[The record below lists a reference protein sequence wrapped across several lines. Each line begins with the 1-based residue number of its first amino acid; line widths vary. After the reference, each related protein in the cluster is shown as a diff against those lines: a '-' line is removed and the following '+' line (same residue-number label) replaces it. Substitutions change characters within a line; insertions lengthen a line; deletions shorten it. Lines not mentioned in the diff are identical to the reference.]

1 MAGAI
6 LETVLE
12 NLNSL
17 ELELCLGFNQ
27 DTKRLA
33 SLLTTIRGTL
43 EDAEQK
49 QLSNRPVKDWL
60 GKLKDAAHVLDDI
73 LDEFA
78 SESLRL
84 EGQGVKCGP
93 SNKVQSSCLSSFHP
107 KNVAF
112 RCKNAKKM
120 KKISERLEAIA
131 EESTKF
137 HLTEIEMVPRR
148 ESGVTE
154 WRQKTLF
161 VTESKVYGREGDR
174 DKIVDFLTG
183 YDSHSENASV
193 YTIVGEGG
201 LGKTTLA
208 QLIFKDERIVN
219 YFELRI
225 WVRVSEDF
233 RLKRVIKAIIEAAS
247 RHPCEDMDLEPLQVR
262 LRDLLRRKRYLLVL
276 DDVWI
281 DEPESWSQLK
291 YVLLSCDDAKGS
303 FILVTTRLPKTV
315 AASMGTVPP
324 HELPVLSDNDCWEIF
339 KHRAFGQNEVEQVGL
354 VSTGK
359 EIVRKCRGV
368 PLAVKAMGGMLSFKR
383 EEKEWLSVKESNLWS
398 LAQHEKNSVIPVLR
412 LSYLDLPMKLRQCF
426 AYCARFRKGET
437 ISKQDLIEHW
447 MANGFIPSSETVDD
461 EDTGDSMWNE
471 LYCRSFFQD
480 IETDEV
486 GKVKSFKMHDLVH
499 DLAQFLAEDVCCI
512 TYDSDVTTLSDK
524 IHHVQDHRAAW
535 DVSEES
541 INSMQLH
548 QVKSLRTYIGQLYPV
563 VFKCYSLRVLWCT
576 AVKEVSNSICDLK
589 HLRYLNLSQGN
600 FKTLPESLGKLW
612 NLHILKLD
620 YCYRL
625 KELPNRLTG
634 LKALEQLS
642 LKDCYNLSSLPPH
655 LGKLSCLK
663 KLSTYLVGRE
673 RRFHLAELGSLKLK
687 GYLQIKHLEKVKS
700 VRDAKEAKLSNKE
713 LKKLYLSWDENEES
727 ELQENVEEILG
738 ALQPDTQ
745 QLQSLTLQGYKGA
758 KFPLWLSSSCSLK
771 ELAIVGCRKFN
782 VSSGFECLED
792 LLVYRCKE
800 VEHLHEPLQ
809 RMTSLQSLRL
819 WDLPNVE
826 TLSGCFANL
835 PLLRSLSL
843 LHLPNL
849 KSLPDCFGDL
859 PLLRSLILR
868 DLPNVE
874 SLPDCFGNFGLLREL
889 VIGDCSKLTCLP
901 TSLNLKSLE
910 KVEIYHCPSLF
921 LRREHQI
928 TP

>member
-1 MAGAI
+1 MAGAT

-17 ELELCLGFNQ
+17 ELELCLSFNQ

-33 SLLTTIRGTL
+33 SLLTTIKATL

-49 QLSNRPVKDWL
+49 QLSNRAVKDWL
-60 GKLKDAAHVLDDI
+60 EKLKDAAHVLDDI

-84 EGQGVKCGP
+84 EGQGVNCGP

-107 KNVAF
+107 RIVAF

-131 EESTKF
+131 EESTNF
-137 HLTEIEMVPRR
+137 HLTKMEMVPRR

-161 VTESKVYGREGDR
+161 VTESKVYGREEDT

-183 YDSHSENASV
+183 YVSHSENASV
-193 YTIVGEGG
+193 YTIV
-201 LGKTTLA
+201 
-208 QLIFKDERIVN
+208 
-219 YFELRI
+219 
-225 WVRVSEDF
+225 
-233 RLKRVIKAIIEAAS
+233 
-247 RHPCEDMDLEPLQVR
+247 
-262 LRDLLRRKRYLLVL
+262 
-276 DDVWI
+276 
-281 DEPESWSQLK
+281 
-291 YVLLSCDDAKGS
+291 
-303 FILVTTRLPKTV
+303 
-315 AASMGTVPP
+315 
-324 HELPVLSDNDCWEIF
+324 
-339 KHRAFGQNEVEQVGL
+339 
-354 VSTGK
+354 
-359 EIVRKCRGV
+359 
-368 PLAVKAMGGMLSFKR
+368 
-383 EEKEWLSVKESNLWS
+383 
-398 LAQHEKNSVIPVLR
+398 
-412 LSYLDLPMKLRQCF
+412 
-426 AYCARFRKGET
+426 GET

-447 MANGFIPSSETVDD
+447 MANGFIPSSETLDA

-480 IETDEV
+480 IETDEL
-486 GKVKSFKMHDLVH
+486 GKVKSFKMDDLVH
-499 DLAQFLAEDVCCI
+499 DLAKFLAEDVCCI
-512 TYDSDVTTLSDK
+512 TYDDDVTTLSDT

-535 DVSEES
+535 DVSEAS
-541 INSMQLH
+541 INSMQLQ

-563 VFKCYSLRVLWCT
+563 IFKCYSLRVLWCT
-576 AVKEVSNSICDLK
+576 AVKEVSNSISDLK

-625 KELPNRLTG
+625 KELPNGLTR
-634 LKALEQLS
+634 LKALQQLS

-655 LGKLSCLK
+655 LGKLTCLE
-663 KLSTYLVGRE
+663 KLSTYFVGRE

-700 VRDAKEAKLSNKE
+700 VTDAKEANLSNKQ
-713 LKKLYLSWDENEES
+713 LNKLYLSWEENEES

-738 ALQPDTQ
+738 ALEPDTQ
-745 QLQSLTLQGYKGA
+745 ELQSLTLQGYKGA
-758 KFPLWLSSSCSLK
+758 NFPLWVSSSCSLK
-771 ELAIVGCRKFN
+771 ELAIVGCRKFK

-800 VEHLHEPLQ
+800 VEHLHEGLQ

-826 TLSGCFANL
+826 SLSGCFANL

-849 KSLPDCFGDL
+849 KSLPHCFGDL
-859 PLLRSLILR
+859 PLLRSLVLR

-889 VIGDCSKLTCLP
+889 VIGECSKLTCLP
-901 TSLNLKSLE
+901 ASLNLKSLV

-921 LRREHQI
+921 VRREHQM